1 MRPSAIV
8 VRATLV
14 AFTLAAGLA
23 GAASAAHVQDPD
35 GAAVASTLTTDKTTE
50 LANETGKD
58 RDKAKRGP
66 TVERSGQTLNGDE
79 TNADA
84 EDEAADTNDTAT
96 TEDTED
102 TADTQDTVD
111 TEDSVDEESED
122 EDD

>member
-35 GAAVASTLTTDKTTE
+35 GAGVASTLTTDQTTE

-79 TNADA
+79 TNAEA
-84 EDEAADTNDTAT
+84 EDEDESADTNDTAT
-96 TEDTED
+96 TEDT
-102 TADTQDTVD
+102 QDT
-111 TEDSVDEESED
+111 EDEESED